1 MAVQIGLPLL
11 SETFISLGSRKE
23 KRSGVFSPELGI
35 QQADEAGDEE
45 VRKPRVAAVSHR
57 QVFSYS
63 C

>member
-35 QQADEAGDEE
+35 RQADEAGDQMKRET
-45 VRKPRVAAVSHR
+45 RR
-57 QVFSYS
+57 
-63 C
+63 